1 MATAHRTNATGQLKP
16 LKDRLSP
23 EQMQYRAAKT
33 AVRAQLSLEHAKT
46 RGMAQ
51 MAFNNTIYL
60 GRRVRRDELIIGIGV
75 AGVVILHAL
84 HYFGVL

>member
-33 AVRAQLSLEHAKT
+33 AVRQQLSLEHART

-51 MAFNNTIYL
+51 MAFNNTIQLYHMQK
-60 GRRVRRDELIIGIGV
+60 RIIFVGGGIVLAQVGAV
-75 AGVVILHAL
+75 LY
-84 HYFGVL
+84 YFFGG